1 MDSGRVQRRL
11 AAILAADMVGYSRL
25 IGVDEEGTIA
35 RQNAHRAELID
46 PEIKSRGGRIV
57 KTMGDG
63 LLVEFPS
70 AVDAVA
76 CALNIQS
83 AMQDREADATDDM
96 RIRYRMGINL
106 GDIVIEGD
114 DILGDGV
121 NVAARLEGLA
131 QPGGVCIADSV
142 YRSLR
147 GKIDTEFSDIGEQK
161 LKNIDGDVRVW
172 RWAPAGIAE
181 SVSASQPAAALQAL
195 PDKPSIAVL
204 PFTNMSGDVE
214 QEYFADG
221 MAEDII
227 TELSRMPWFFVIAR
241 NSSFTYKGH
250 AVDVKQVG
258 RELCVAYVLEGS
270 VRKAGNRLRINAQL
284 IDAAS
289 GNHLWAD
296 RYDREITDI
305 FDIQD
310 EITQA
315 IISEVA
321 PEFISAEL
329 RKSRQ
334 KDPSQL
340 NAWEC
345 VMRGRAHV
353 WKVGREDAEIARKLF
368 EKAIALSPGTGMGA
382 SDLALVHYLDAFYGW
397 SESREQSMKDMI
409 RIAEQAVAIDDG
421 DPLALTIL
429 AWAYLFASKWDDA
442 LVTVDRAIGISPNF
456 APAIGIRGAI
466 LACADEPDLA
476 IKVIN
481 EAIRL
486 SPRDGFMPFWLTGLY
501 WAYYSLQ
508 EYDEAAGVAMRG
520 IRIAPRNPTFRRQLT
535 AAYSV
540 LGRMEESREALQD
553 YLDLEPGATTETVG
567 YIPSRNKQHLER
579 FIEAL
584 RKAGLPG

>member
-1 MDSGRVQRRL
+1 
-11 AAILAADMVGYSRL
+11 MVGYSRL
-25 IGVDEEGTIA
+25 MGADEEGTIA
-35 RQNAHRAELID
+35 RHKTHRADLID
-46 PEIKSRGGRIV
+46 PEIANHGGRIV

-70 AVDAVA
+70 AVDAVR
-76 CALNIQS
+76 CALDIQDS
-83 AMQDREADATDDM
+83 MLEREASIAEDLS
-96 RIRYRMGINL
+96 IRYRMGINL
-106 GDIVIEGD
+106 GDIVIEGE

-142 YRSLR
+142 YRSVR
-147 GKIDTEFSDIGEQK
+147 GKTDAEFSDLGDQK
-161 LKNIDGDVRVW
+161 LKNIDEAVRVW
-172 RWAPAGIAE
+172 RWTPAGVSDPSPSGGEPAE
-181 SVSASQPAAALQAL
+181 RQPL

-241 NSSFTYKGH
+241 NSSFTYKGQ

-258 RELCVAYVLEGS
+258 RELGVAYVLEGS

-284 IDAAS
+284 IDAAT
-289 GNHLWAD
+289 GNHVWAD

-310 EITQA
+310 EITRA
-315 IISEVA
+315 IIGAVA
-321 PEFISAEL
+321 PEFLSAEQ

-334 KDPSQL
+334 KDPAQL

-345 VMRGRAHV
+345 VMRGRAHL
-353 WKVGREDAEIARKLF
+353 WRLSREDAVIARQLF
-368 EKAIALSPGTGMGA
+368 EKALSLSPGNAMGA
-382 SDLALVHYLDAFYGW
+382 SDLALVHYLDAFYDW
-397 SESREQSMKDMI
+397 SESREQSLKDMV
-409 RIAEQAVAIDDG
+409 RMAEKAVALDDN

-429 AWAYLFASKWDDA
+429 AWAYLFARKWDDA
-442 LVTVDRAIGISPNF
+442 LVAIDRAIAISPNF
-456 APAIGIRGAI
+456 APAVGVRGTI

-476 IKVIN
+476 IKAVSD
-481 EAIRL
+481 AIRL

-501 WAYYSLQ
+501 WAYHSGCTGRTIHCRTMKRQ
-508 EYDEAAGVAMRG
+508 PEAPCV
-520 IRIAPRNPTFRRQLT
+520 Q
-535 AAYSV
+535 
-540 LGRMEESREALQD
+540 
-553 YLDLEPGATTETVG
+553 
-567 YIPSRNKQHLER
+567 
-579 FIEAL
+579 
-584 RKAGLPG
+584 

>member
-1 MDSGRVQRRL
+1 
-11 AAILAADMVGYSRL
+11 MVGYSRL
-25 IGVDEEGTIA
+25 MSADEEGTLA
-35 RQNAHRAELID
+35 RQKSHRAELID
-46 PEIKSRGGRIV
+46 PEITNHGGRIV

-70 AVDAVA
+70 VVDAVR
-76 CALNIQS
+76 CAVTVQT
-83 AMQDREADATDDM
+83 AMLGREAGVPDDM
-96 RIRYRMGINL
+96 SIRYRMGINL

-131 QPGGVCIADSV
+131 QPGGICVADSV
-142 YRSLR
+142 YRSVR
-147 GKIDTEFSDIGEQK
+147 GKIDADFDDLGEQQ
-161 LKNIDGDVRVW
+161 LKNIAGPLRVW
-172 RWAPAGIAE
+172 RWAPAA
-181 SVSASQPAAALQAL
+181 VSPPLSAGGQDAGALGL

-204 PFTNMSGDVE
+204 PFTNMSGDAE

-241 NSSFTYKGH
+241 NSSFTYKGQ

-258 RELCVAYVLEGS
+258 REMGVAYVLEGS

-284 IDAAS
+284 IDAAT
-289 GNHLWAD
+289 GNHVWAE
-296 RYDREITDI
+296 RYDREIADI

-315 IISEVA
+315 ITGAVA
-321 PEFISAEL
+321 PEFVSAEL

-353 WKVGREDAEIARKLF
+353 WKLGRQDAAIARQLF
-368 EKAIALSPGTGMGA
+368 EKAVSLSPGSGMGA
-382 SDLALVHYLDAFYGW
+382 SDLALVDFLDAFYGW
-397 SESREQSMKDMI
+397 SESREQSLKAMVKT
-409 RIAEQAVAIDDG
+409 AEKAVALDDN

-429 AWAYLFASKWDDA
+429 AWAYNFALKWDEA
-442 LVTVDRAIGISPNF
+442 LATVDRAIALSPNF

-466 LACADEPDLA
+466 LACADEPDLG
-476 IKVIN
+476 IKAVN
-481 EAIRL
+481 DAIRL
-486 SPRDGFMPFWLTGLY
+486 SPRDGFMPYWLMGLY
-501 WAYYSLQ
+501 WAYHSLQ
-508 EYDEAAGVAMRG
+508 DYEEGARVASRAV
-520 IRIAPRNPTFRRQLT
+520 RACPQNPTFWRQLA
-535 AAYSV
+535 AAYFM
-540 LGRMEESREALQD
+540 LDRMEECREAMD
-553 YLDLEPGATTETVG
+553 EYLELEPGARTG
-567 YIPSRNKQHLER
+567 DIRNIPSRNRQHLER
-579 FIEAL
+579 FIGIL
-584 RKAGLPG
+584 RKAGLPD